1 MKGLVNKRVLVTG
14 GANGIG
20 AATVTRF
27 LNEGARVTVFD
38 CDAKGCADLE
48 ERLPSLEPSL
58 VGDVTDRRDVERA
71 FETLDRKCQGL
82 DILINNA
89 GISQPHKFSEIKIE
103 DWQHILDVNLTGI
116 FHVAQEA
123 SYRMIDAG
131 SGVILNMGSSNAL
144 IGMPHYA
151 AYNASKAGV
160 VALTQTMALELAPK
174 VRVNAVCPGYVLTP
188 MQQAEYTPAEMEAL
202 NSKVPLARHAAP
214 EEVAAL
220 FAFLAS
226 DEAPFMSG
234 HAIVIDGGELAGG
247 LASR

>member
-1 MKGLVNKRVLVTG
+1 VKGLANKRVLVTG

-27 LNEGARVTVFD
+27 LNEGARVTVLD

-48 ERLPSLEPSL
+48 QRLPSLEPSL

-71 FETLDRKCQGL
+71 FETLDSKCQGL

-89 GISQPHKFSEIKIE
+89 GISQPHKFSEIKSE

-123 SYRMIDAG
+123 SHRMIDAG

-160 VALTQTMALELAPK
+160 VALPK
-174 VRVNAVCPGYVLTP
+174 RWRWNLR
-188 MQQAEYTPAEMEAL
+188 Q
-202 NSKVPLARHAAP
+202 K
-214 EEVAAL
+214 
-220 FAFLAS
+220 
-226 DEAPFMSG
+226 SG
-234 HAIVIDGGELAGG
+234 
-247 LASR
+247 